1 MRRSNDSELLHCVG
15 PLLALRRHS
24 SIADGL
30 PLSGEGG
37 RVANITPMAEVDPEL
52 TLASRAQRIDSEQFR
67 FAPRTSPGGLSLS
80 WITFGL
86 GCRQGQ
92 RDGAALSHCS
102 AVRR

>member
-37 RVANITPMAEVDPEL
+37 RVADITPMAEVDPEL
-52 TLASRAQRIDSEQFR
+52 TWAR
-67 FAPRTSPGGLSLS
+67 GLSGSIQNNSDLPQ
-80 WITFGL
+80 GR
-86 GCRQGQ
+86 RQ
-92 RDGAALSHCS
+92 
-102 AVRR
+102 AV